1 MAGPAVNLADGE
13 VAVAAD
19 VGGTSMRMAIV
30 GAGYQ
35 PGSTLPELHRFP
47 SDELHEDPIGKLA
60 MRFAGMVPPGERL
73 AAAIVGLPTMFD
85 AQTRI
90 VRSSPN
96 IRQLEGLDV
105 GAALTQRL
113 DVPVL
118 ADRETVLMATGEWLA
133 GAARGHRAV
142 LGVFIG
148 TGVGGA
154 MLFDGVPYRG
164 ASGAAVEIGHLPV
177 GFDGAP
183 CVCGNSDCLEAYASG
198 HVLKDAAHAA
208 GLPIERVFLD
218 ERLEPAVARYVQAIG
233 YALAVVA
240 NTLDPDCLIIGG
252 GLVSRGSFPMDRI
265 IACAKD
271 HLRAPNLRE
280 NLVIKPAMLGSK
292 AIVPGAHHLL
302 HRL

>member
-1 MAGPAVNLADGE
+1 MNLADNE

-19 VGGTSMRMAIV
+19 VGGTTMRMAAV
-30 GAGYQ
+30 GAGYM
-35 PGSTLPELHRFP
+35 PGSPLPELHRCP
-47 SDELHEDPIGKLA
+47 SDELHEDPIEKLA
-60 MRFAGMVPPGERL
+60 LRITTVVPPGKRL
-73 AAAIVGLPTMFD
+73 AAAVVGLPTMFD

-105 GAALTQRL
+105 GAALRERL
-113 DVPVL
+113 GVPVQ

-142 LGVFIG
+142 LAVFIG

-164 ASGAAVEIGHLPV
+164 ASGAAVEIGHVPV
-177 GFDGAP
+177 GFDRAP
-183 CVCGNSDCLEAYASG
+183 CVCGNTDCLEAYASG

-208 GLPIERVFLD
+208 GLPIERVFID
-218 ERLEPAVARYVQAIG
+218 QQLEPVVTRYVQAIG
-233 YALAVVA
+233 YALAAVA
-240 NTLDPDCLIIGG
+240 NTLDPDCLVIGG
-252 GLVSRGSFPMDRI
+252 GLVSRAAFPMDRI